1 MPFFKEF
8 FDKLLKLFEAHLN
21 EFTALNLVQFLIQI
35 LGKVNILFTLTLAH
49 SPF

>member
-1 MPFFKEF
+1 MPYFKEF
-8 FDKLLKLFEAHLN
+8 FDKLLRLFEGHLN

-35 LGKVNILFTLTLAH
+35 LGKVNILFTLTLTQ

>member
-8 FDKLLKLFEAHLN
+8 SDKLLKQFEAHLN